1 MAKLLGAGVLVE
13 QKSSQYFLNTSSPR
27 SQSVLLNSR
36 QLSRLPGN
44 RSAAST
50 NVGRAGA
57 AFIRDMLSHT
67 RGEKPEA
74 LKALPGGISD
84 VRLYRVWVGN
94 GLNNIKLSAGSSSG
108 STQILQRVRQ

>member
-1 MAKLLGAGVLVE
+1 M
-13 QKSSQYFLNTSSPR
+13 PM
-27 SQSVLLNSR
+27 SR
-36 QLSRLPGN
+36 RWV
-44 RSAAST
+44 T
-50 NVGRAGA
+50 
-57 AFIRDMLSHT
+57 
-67 RGEKPEA
+67 PEA